1 MLIDSYLALPLVGRV
16 GLKGRGGVR
25 SQFNQYTDIFCAIR
39 QHEITP
45 HPTRERGR
53 ALFTPLLFGLIPR

>member
-45 HPTRERGR
+45 TPQGRGEEPCSP
-53 ALFTPLLFGLIPR
+53 LFSLG